1 MGMSHEDGGYGQ
13 CCSDFFE
20 FVCLF
25 WGGGCL
31 FVFAYLGFSTG
42 DLSCAGRGDTCSY
55 GVASTITVKSDAH
68 FLCPMLML

>member
-1 MGMSHEDGGYGQ
+1 MKMGGMASVAATF
-13 CCSDFFE
+13 SSL
-20 FVCLF
+20 FVCFL
-25 WGGGCL
+25 GGGCL